1 MPRLTCQKGKERIR
15 QGKKE
20 ENAADGKKMKGLAG
34 VYRNFII
41 YPLTKGVKACIV
53 HLPSKKVGNK
63 VKGNNLN
70 CSFTLKN
77 S

>member
-1 MPRLTCQKGKERIR
+1 
-15 QGKKE
+15 
-20 ENAADGKKMKGLAG
+20 MKDPAE

-41 YPLTKGVKACIV
+41 YPLTREVKACIV